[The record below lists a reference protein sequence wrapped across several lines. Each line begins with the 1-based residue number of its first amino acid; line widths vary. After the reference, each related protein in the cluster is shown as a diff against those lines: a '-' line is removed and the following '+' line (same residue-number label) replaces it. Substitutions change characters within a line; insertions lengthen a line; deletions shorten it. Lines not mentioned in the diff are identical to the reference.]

1 MLIIIGL
8 SFLYKKPDNAKTFE
22 RVPVLPKNFP
32 DNSLFTNLLANV
44 PLTPVIAVSYTHLTL
59 PTSAIV

>member
-1 MLIIIGL
+1 MLIIIGF

-22 RVPVLPKNFP
+22 RAPVLPKNFP

-44 PLTPVIAVSYTHLTL
+44 PLTPVIESVDW
-59 PTSAIV
+59 